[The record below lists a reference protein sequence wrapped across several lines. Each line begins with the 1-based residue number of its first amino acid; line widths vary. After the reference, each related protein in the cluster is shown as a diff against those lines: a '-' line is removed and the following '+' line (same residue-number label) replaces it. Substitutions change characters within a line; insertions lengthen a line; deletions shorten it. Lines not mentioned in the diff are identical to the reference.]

1 MELVIKEQPFDATIV
16 ELFII
21 KQGDEEYNVEV
32 SINYGYGLEETEVEV
47 AILEHGLSY
56 ERTDEL
62 VKFVEDKFKNVQYNR
77 QLNK

>member
-16 ELFII
+16 ELFTI

-32 SINYGYGLEETEVEV
+32 VVSYGYGLEETEIEV
-47 AILEHGLSY
+47 GILEHGLSY
-56 ERTDEL
+56 EKIDEL

-77 QLNK
+77 QLCK